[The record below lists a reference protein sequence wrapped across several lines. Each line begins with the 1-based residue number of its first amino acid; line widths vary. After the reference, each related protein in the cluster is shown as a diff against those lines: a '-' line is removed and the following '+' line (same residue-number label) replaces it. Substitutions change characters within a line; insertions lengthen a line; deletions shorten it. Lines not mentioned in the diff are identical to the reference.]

1 MAVELIRPGAD
12 QEDKNPGGTAAVKE
26 ESGTSEDYI
35 EATTA
40 FIIFIRDDG
49 TVIMTPNLST
59 PIVSARQPSIN
70 EVYSSCGIVMKDIRN
85 QESAAMAAQFVVNRQ
100 MQMAAEM
107 RDAQLSQQ
115 ALKGLKLT

>member
-1 MAVELIRPGAD
+1 
-12 QEDKNPGGTAAVKE
+12 
-26 ESGTSEDYI
+26 
-35 EATTA
+35 
-40 FIIFIRDDG
+40 
-49 TVIMTPNLST
+49 
-59 PIVSARQPSIN
+59 
-70 EVYSSCGIVMKDIRN
+70 MKDIRN